1 MCQNLQTN
9 KRQSVTVDPSKQAG
23 NRRRATENLNK
34 RLRGAMGQVKALVD
48 SIPVRLSV
56 QNSLKANRNTYVW
69 EMSPER
75 QSQVDIRIRQ
85 IIDYWFQTQTP
96 ERPARWFFNTYI
108 DNAVTPA
115 VADSVNNIKLL
126 SQGMVSTAQ
135 LDAVTV
141 QSIFLQPQY
150 RDVIGNIYGRVFN
163 EMSGFSGDTATDLAR
178 VLSESVM
185 LGESAR
191 KAKSRITK
199 RFNVAS
205 SRAERIARTEINR
218 AYTVARAK
226 ASQVVASN
234 LDITVKLIH
243 RSSLTLTTRFEHA
256 QRHGKIYTVE
266 EQNEWWSEGANRI
279 NCLCSIN
286 ETVIGKDGKP
296 RSRGLIEKLEKQR
309 KAWAGG

>member
-1 MCQNLQTN
+1 
-9 KRQSVTVDPSKQAG
+9 
-23 NRRRATENLNK
+23 
-34 RLRGAMGQVKALVD
+34 
-48 SIPVRLSV
+48 
-56 QNSLKANRNTYVW
+56 
-69 EMSPER
+69 
-75 QSQVDIRIRQ
+75 
-85 IIDYWFQTQTP
+85 
-96 ERPARWFFNTYI
+96 RWFFNTYI

-234 LDITVKLIH
+234 LDITVNLIH
-243 RSSLTLTTRFEHA
+243 RSSLTPTTRFEHA

-279 NCLCSIN
+279 
-286 ETVIGKDGKP
+286 
-296 RSRGLIEKLEKQR
+296 
-309 KAWAGG
+309 

>member
-34 RLRGAMGQVKALVD
+34 RLRGAMAQVKALVD

-108 DNAVTPA
+108 DDAVMPA
-115 VADSVNNIKLL
+115 TADAVNNVKLL
-126 SQGMVSTAQ
+126 SQGMVSSAQ
-135 LDAVTV
+135 LDAVTI
-141 QSIFLQPQY
+141 QSIFLQAQY
-150 RDVIGNIYGRVFN
+150 RDVIGNIYGRAFN
-163 EMSGFSGDTATDLAR
+163 EMSGFSGETATDLAR

-218 AYTVARAK
+218 AYTVARTK
-226 ASQVVASN
+226 AAQVVAKD
-234 LDITVKLIH
+234 LDITVNVIH
-243 RSSLTLTTRFEHA
+243 RSSLMPTTRSWHA
-256 QRHGKIYTVE
+256 SRHGRIYTPQ
-266 EQNEWWSEGANRI
+266 EQDDWWAEGANRI
-279 NCLCSIN
+279 NCLCSVS
-286 ETVIGKDGKP
+286 EVVIGKDGKP

>member
-9 KRQSVTVDPSKQAG
+9 KRQSVIVDPTRQAG
-23 NRRRATENLNK
+23 NRRRAIGDLNK
-34 RLRGAMGQVKALVD
+34 RLRMAMGQVKALVD

-69 EMSPER
+69 EMSAER

-85 IIDYWFQTQTP
+85 IIDYWMQTQTP

-115 VADSVNNIKLL
+115 TADAVNNVKLL
-126 SQGMVSTAQ
+126 SQGMVSSAQ
-135 LDAVTV
+135 LDAVTI

-163 EMSGFSGDTATDLAR
+163 EMSGFSGETATDLAR

-191 KAKSRITK
+191 KAKSRIAQ
-199 RFNVAS
+199 RFSVAS

-218 AYTVARAK
+218 AYTVARTKTAQIVAK
-226 ASQVVASN
+226 D
-234 LDITVKLIH
+234 LDITVNVIH
-243 RSSLTLTTRFEHA
+243 RSSLMPTTRSWHA
-256 QRHGKIYTVE
+256 SRHGKIYTPQ
-266 EQNEWWSEGANRI
+266 EQDDWWSEGANRI
-279 NCLCSIN
+279 NCLCSIG
-286 ETVIGKDGKP
+286 EVVVGKDGKP